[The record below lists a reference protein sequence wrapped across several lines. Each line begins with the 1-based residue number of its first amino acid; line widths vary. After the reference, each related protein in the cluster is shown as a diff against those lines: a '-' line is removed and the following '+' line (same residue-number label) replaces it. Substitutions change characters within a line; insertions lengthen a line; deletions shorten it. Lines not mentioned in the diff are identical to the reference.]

1 MAWPWKE
8 SSRPSR
14 TKARESTGAQA
25 QLVLGRFGSSPARA
39 ALYAWALVLIS
50 SVYPSGGAFATSAGA
65 AVLPAPGWFS
75 TIAGLPQ
82 AAASLLARARA
93 MTSTPPPAPNG
104 SMIRTE
110 RSGKAWSWTT
120 GVEDIGA

>member
-1 MAWPWKE
+1 MVVMPDCAPAASTYGWLVSAATGTK
-8 SSRPSR
+8 SRRGSY
-14 TKARESTGAQA
+14 
-25 QLVLGRFGSSPARA
+25 GSSPARA

-50 SVYPSGGAFATSAGA
+50 SVYPSGGACATSAGA

-75 TIAGLPQ
+75 TIAGWPH

-104 SMIRTE
+104 SMIRTG
-110 RSGKAWSWTT
+110 RSGKAWSRTT
-120 GVEDIGA
+120 DVEDIGA